1 MFNMTIVMSW
11 TGSTL
16 KCIERLD
23 VALLNG
29 ILRNLENNFPNDP
42 FANSIIDLSVLP
54 IPIGAFNFG
63 IGS

>member
-1 MFNMTIVMSW
+1 MTIVMSW
-11 TGSTL
+11 TSSTL
-16 KCIERLD
+16 KCVERLD

-29 ILRNLENNFPNDP
+29 ILRKLENNFPNDP